1 MTQAELQNNKVY
13 RNIWSMISRKDTRGE
28 VIDEDVLS
36 FLPSYDSDLLKY
48 SRLYQGENMRVD
60 EIQRELD
67 RDSEASSPYMLT
79 GGYQSTEYEKRSY
92 SPKFSPTPYSG
103 GFDGGSEVSLYGQF
117 YPDDSISRNL
127 LYQRLAVA
135 KKQSQ
140 QSKKASELIL
150 DGRVWLVEPFGVAS
164 KSVFARFKYRLI
176 SGGVTLLINEGD
188 TPEAP
193 TVRII
198 YGYDALFGKDFKTVH
213 DEIIAHLQKLGF
225 RLNEEKLSRVDLQ
238 VTMATPYQL
247 VNYAFQNDCIVSR
260 LRRWS
265 NYSQGEHCNQQLETL
280 RGGQDLQICI
290 YDKFREC
297 QATGNMEKLEDC
309 LRASRQDTFHLTRVE
324 YRLKRR
330 VLNAMNIDTVADLY
344 ACMPDLIEFL
354 TSAWFRILNEPK
366 IRGHENEQQIS
377 GFWQEVQNAFRQ
389 IFCNGRLGDS
399 SKVTIN
405 SIRVIDK
412 HKLTRQGMGC
422 LVTAVASCTFRQ
434 SELTQEEFYVAITTI
449 IRAHLPDF
457 YQSYQNKR
465 HEIRV
470 IRDKVLRE

>member
-1 MTQAELQNNKVY
+1 MTTAELQKNKVY
-13 RNIWSMISRKDTRGE
+13 QNIWSMISRQDSRGD

-36 FLPSYDSDLLKY
+36 FLPSYDSDLLMY
-48 SRLYQGENMRVD
+48 SKLYQGENLRID

-67 RDSEASSPYMLT
+67 RDSEASSPSMLT
-79 GGYQSTEYEKRSY
+79 GAYQSTENGKLPD

-103 GFDGGSEVSLYGQF
+103 GFDGGAEISLYGEF
-117 YPDDSISRNL
+117 FPSDSIARNSF
-127 LYQRLAVA
+127 YQKLAVA
-135 KKQSQ
+135 KKQSLTQ
-140 QSKKASELIL
+140 KTPSEIIL
-150 DGRVWLVEPFGVAS
+150 DNRVWLVEPYGVAS
-164 KSVFARFKYRLI
+164 KSVFARFKYRII

-225 RLNEEKLSRVDLQ
+225 SVSEEKLSRVDMQ
-238 VTMATPYQL
+238 VTIATPFQL
-247 VNYAFQNDCIVSR
+247 IDYAFQNDCIVSR

-309 LRASRQDTFHLTRVE
+309 LRASGQDTFHLTRVE

-330 VLNAMNIDTVADLY
+330 VLNAMKIDTVNDLY

-366 IRGHENEQQIS
+366 IRGHEKDQQVS
-377 GFWQEVQNAFRQ
+377 GFWQEVQNAFRSV
-389 IFCNGRLGDS
+389 FCNGRTGDS

-405 SIRVIDK
+405 SIRIVDK

-422 LVTAVASCTFRQ
+422 LVSAVASATFRT
-434 SELTQEEFYVAITTI
+434 SELTQSEFYIAITTI
-449 IRAHLPDF
+449 VKAHLSDF
-457 YQSYQNKR
+457 YQSYLNKR
-465 HEIRV
+465 QEIRV
-470 IRDKVLRE
+470 IREKVLRE